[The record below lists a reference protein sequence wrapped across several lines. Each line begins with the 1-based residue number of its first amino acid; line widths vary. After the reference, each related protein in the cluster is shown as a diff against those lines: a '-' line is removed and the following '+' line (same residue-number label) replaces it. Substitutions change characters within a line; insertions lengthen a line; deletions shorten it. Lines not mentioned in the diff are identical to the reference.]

1 MTYKQKLTKIG
12 NSVGIV
18 IPKELRNLL
27 GIDVGSE
34 LYLENSMDNKTI
46 ILNSEKPSQE
56 VDPQFFELLKEV
68 DKQYSASLKELSSK

>member
-18 IPKELRNLL
+18 IPKEIRDFL

-34 LYLENSMDNKTI
+34 LYLETGIDNKTI
-46 ILNSEKPSQE
+46 VLNHEKPGTK
-56 VDPQFFELLKEV
+56 VDPSFFELIKKI
-68 DKQYSASLKELSSK
+68 DKQYSTALKKLASK